1 VYSDFCEKII
11 ALDDKI
17 RFVGIVNKS
26 GEVIAGGFQKGVE
39 PLLEGEDE
47 QELYVH
53 SLSNMAVLNN
63 FTDRLGKVCYHIAKH
78 DKVSLMTFP
87 VSDEIL
93 CLSASSK
100 ADINKIRDRIL
111 NMIENDRRHENR

>member
-1 VYSDFCEKII
+1 MYSDFCEKII

-100 ADINKIRDRIL
+100 ADIDKIRDRIL

>member
-1 VYSDFCEKII
+1 MDSGFCEKII
-11 ALDDKI
+11 ALEDKI

-63 FTDRLGKVCYHIAKH
+63 FTDRLGKVSYHIAKH

-87 VSDEIL
+87 LSEEIL
-93 CLSASSK
+93 CLSASSR
-100 ADINKIRDRIL
+100 ADIDKIRDSNLDI
-111 NMIENDRRHENR
+111 IENDRRHVNR

>member
-1 VYSDFCEKII
+1 VYFDFCEKII

-100 ADINKIRDRIL
+100 ADIDKIRDRIL

>member
-100 ADINKIRDRIL
+100 ADIDKIRDRIL

>member
-63 FTDRLGKVCYHIAKH
+63 FTDRLGKVSYHIAKH

-87 VSDEIL
+87 LSEEIL

-100 ADINKIRDRIL
+100 ADIDMIRDSIL
-111 NMIENDRRHENR
+111 DMIENDRKHVNR